1 MSLRVAM
8 CGGGSGGHLYPVL
21 AVATAL
27 SHAQPEVPPP
37 GPRRSTPSS
46 QDGDSAHGPGA
57 KAAPHLAPSV
67 RLWHPGRRNPTAP
80 DETPAVLVFAGRTP
94 IDRAVMTGTHWP
106 VVWLDVGPLR
116 GAKPGRLVRNA
127 LRMLRAVITCYRRLR
142 TFRAHAALV
151 TGGYASVP
159 VVLAAR
165 LAGIPVV
172 LHLPDRTPGWA
183 ARWIALLA
191 AHVTLAFDLGGRLH
205 TGAPTT
211 VTGYPLRPEFEQPS
225 AERGCTQ
232 FDLAL
237 HEPLVLVMGGSQG
250 AQRLNR
256 AVCGTLEALLART
269 QIVHL
274 CGLLD
279 EAEMRELRAA
289 LPPQLRCRYIVRA
302 HLHTGIADSIAAADL
317 VVCRAGAATLAE
329 LPATGT
335 PAVLVPADYA
345 GGHQQ
350 PNAAFLAHHG
360 AAVVVADT
368 ELTGQ
373 RLLAEVTALLD
384 DPDRRRRMAA
394 AMRGLAK
401 PAAAARIAVVL
412 RAVARR
418 DRTS

>member
-1 MSLRVAM
+1 M
-8 CGGGSGGHLYPVL
+8 L

-27 SHAQPEVPPP
+27 SLAQPEDPQSVHEQPLPPQ
-37 GPRRSTPSS
+37 PRRCISSS
-46 QDGDSAHGPGA
+46 QDGDAASGPDQ
-57 KAAPHLAPSV
+57 
-67 RLWHPGRRNPTAP
+67 RNPTAP
-80 DETPAVLVFAGRTP
+80 NDTADVLVFAGRTP
-94 IDRAVMTGTHWP
+94 TDRAVLTGNPWP

-116 GAKPGRLVRNA
+116 GVNPVRMAWNA
-127 LRMLRAVITCYRRLR
+127 LRMLRAVVTCHRKLR

-159 VVLAAR
+159 VVVAAR

-172 LHLPDRTPGWA
+172 LHLSDTTPGWA

-191 AHVTLAFDLGGRLH
+191 AQVTLAFDLGRRLR
-205 TGAPTT
+205 TGVPTT

-225 AERGCTQ
+225 GERGRTQ
-232 FDLAL
+232 LDLDP

-250 AQRLNR
+250 ARRLNR
-256 AVCGTLEALLART
+256 AVGSTLKALLART
-269 QIVHL
+269 QVVHL
-274 CGLLD
+274 CGLPD
-279 EAEMRELRAA
+279 ESEVRELRAA
-289 LPPQLRCRYIVRA
+289 LAPPLRRRYVVRA
-302 HLHTGIADSIAAADL
+302 HLHTGIADSMAAADL

-360 AAVVVADT
+360 AALVTADT
-368 ELTGQ
+368 ELTGK
-373 RLLAEVTALLD
+373 RLLAEVTTLLD

-394 AMRGLAK
+394 AMRNLAK
-401 PAAAARIAVVL
+401 PAAAARIAAVL
-412 RAVARR
+412 RTVARR
-418 DRTS
+418 DTTG